1 MCGSPT
7 AAKSPT
13 WRLLTRQ
20 FGCVAAILLLSAAAG
35 VAQTPPE
42 TLQISPHQGE
52 MSASLQAPEDQ
63 RDVTDTLVF
72 EPWELIEEMFLR
84 NDVVWVMRHGP
95 TDWSKLDIKD
105 VAPADCANQ
114 RILSAQGR
122 IDMKNLGILLAENDV
137 LPGRIV
143 VSQWCRNQQ
152 TVETLLE
159 GAALVDPAYPSQV
172 VVETNPALNLLL
184 ALQGAPSVRDLRE
197 IVSSWTGE
205 GADGP
210 LLVITHFTNI
220 QEMLDFSVYEGE
232 VLVVDPKRAN
242 RVLGYLRLKSA
253 GPDVG
258 HFKVE

>member
-1 MCGSPT
+1 MYGSPT
-7 AAKSPT
+7 VARSPT
-13 WRLLTRQ
+13 GRLLPRQ
-20 FGCVAAILLLSAAAG
+20 LGCVAAILLLSAAAA

-42 TLQISPHQGE
+42 TLQVSPHQGE

-63 RDVTDTLVF
+63 RDVTDTLLF

-232 VLVVDPKRAN
+232 ILVVDPKRAN